1 MREWRHKTLGNG
13 ALICGFASVRDNI
26 LLRARNSRVLLTV
39 AEVTRSGNYC
49 WDSRSYRY
57 HWVRG
62 YLNESLFVLSAL
74 EATGEKRWTK
84 LAIPFFMAKFAL
96 LEAIERTLT
105 NFFRAI
111 ISLI

>member
-13 ALICGFASVRDNI
+13 VLICGFTSGRDNI
-26 LLRARNSRVLLTV
+26 LLRARNSMVLLTF

-49 WDSRSYRY
+49 WDSGSYRY

-62 YLNESLFVLSAL
+62 YLNYSRFVLSAL
-74 EATGEKRWTK
+74 TATGEKKCAK

-96 LEAIERTLT
+96 LEAIERTFT
-105 NFFRAI
+105 NYFRAI
-111 ISLI
+111 VSLI